1 MRIGM
6 ACDHG
11 GFNLKEDLKGLLTS
25 TGADVVDLG
34 SFSETSVDYPDFGA
48 ELARKV
54 STGTLEKGILICGT
68 GIGMSV
74 VANKFP
80 GVRAALAN
88 ELYSAR
94 CSREHNDANV
104 LVLGGRVV
112 GTSLAREIV
121 KVWLETPFSGGR
133 HQQRL
138 DKIRTIEK
146 ENFKSQE
153 ARQHRLEDPG
163 LKVQE
168 MSNDRQTPCKPRQD
182 PSFLG
187 RILHGYHSSCLQ
199 TIHLSP
205 ETSGSR
211 CRQGQEDSCHRI

>member
-11 GFNLKEDLKGLLTS
+11 GFNLKEDLKGFLTS
-25 TGADVVDLG
+25 TGADVIDLG
-34 SFSETSVDYPDFGA
+34 SFNETSVDYPDFGA

-104 LVLGGRVV
+104 LVLGGRVI
-112 GTSLAREIV
+112 GTSLARELV

-133 HQQRL
+133 HQRRL

-153 ARQHRLEDPG
+153 DWQ
-163 LKVQE
+163 
-168 MSNDRQTPCKPRQD
+168 
-182 PSFLG
+182 
-187 RILHGYHSSCLQ
+187 SS
-199 TIHLSP
+199 
-205 ETSGSR
+205 SGSPR
-211 CRQGQEDSCHRI
+211 TKSPRNVK